1 MYVAFEACVVQQ
13 QLRPRYRLLDDVAEL
28 FAW

>member
-1 MYVAFEACVVQQ
+1 MYVAFKACVVQ